1 MMLKKITLILLLCFL
16 SNCGY
21 EPLYL
26 KKNELKQKINVATLD
41 GDQKINKMIMS
52 SLGLKEDK
60 NLTSGY
66 TLILKS
72 SKKIDVISKDKNGNP
87 SVYRSSIIV
96 NLSLTGEE
104 IIVKQKEFYSSFTYN
119 NSQNKFDLSQY
130 QKNIELNLIDEISE
144 KIFIYLRT

>member
-1 MMLKKITLILLLCFL
+1 MLKKITLLLLLCFFW
-16 SNCGY
+16 SCGY

-26 KKNELKQKINVATLD
+26 KKNDLKQQINIISLN
-41 GDQKINKMIMS
+41 GDQKINKIIMS
-52 SLGLKEDK
+52 SLGIKEDK
-60 NLTSGY
+60 NSTSGY

-119 NSQNKFDLSQY
+119 NSQNKFSLSQY
-130 QKNIELNLIDEISE
+130 QKNIELNLINEISE
-144 KIFIYLRT
+144 EIFIYLRN

>member
-1 MMLKKITLILLLCFL
+1 MLKKITLLLLLCFFW
-16 SNCGY
+16 SCGY

-26 KKNELKQKINVATLD
+26 KKNDLKQQINVITLN

-52 SLGLKEDK
+52 SLGINEDK
-60 NLTSGY
+60 NSTSGY
-66 TLILKS
+66 TLSLKS
-72 SKKIDVISKDKNGNP
+72 SKKIEVISKDKSGNP

-96 NLSLTGEE
+96 NFSLADKKK
-104 IIVKQKEFYSSFTYN
+104 IVKQKEFYSSFTYN

-130 QKNIELNLIDEISE
+130 QKNIELNLINEISE